1 MLLTCPEC
9 GAPVI
14 DKLDSCRECGCP
26 IDYIKHHQTTQ
37 LECPECS
44 NIFDESLECCSAC
57 GCPTDYIKL
66 HKIPKTPKYSATTA
80 PDELRAA
87 AAHGNTDAM
96 YWLANC
102 MYFGENGFKADPSES
117 SKWLQKAARLGHI
130 QAQKDYPLW
139 FPIIPDKKDTKY
151 DILKNILNDF
161 DSIIIFDL
169 ETSGLDSIRN
179 SIIELAAIKVE
190 LANNHV
196 NISKTLNEMILL
208 PAGEKLSPKI
218 EELTGIT
225 NEELNLKGRSSVTV
239 CEDFV
244 DFVGPDKPL
253 MIFSTFED
261 HTKKRVNSGKP
272 LTPGIRIST
281 IHSAKGLEYD
291 VVIITGLSAGQYPNT
306 EQIDRKYAERNE
318 QLKTFQESR
327 TCYYQQKQELDQ
339 SIFTT
344 LLQECDSPCFTE
356 SELDRMQDFQQELFD
371 MKDSILTLS
380 ADGVEEYLDAY
391 VYYVMPLLA
400 QYDADITKLNT
411 DLLNKQTEIEETKEK
426 ILVAMSDESADET
439 EYNPQLKMLNESIA
453 ETEEEIVRIKIKKD
467 RFMKATS
474 SLNSFYTQCLT
485 VKGLLADMTRA
496 DEIEEL
502 QQELKAERIQR
513 TNGKWLWVSPPG

>member
-44 NIFDESLECCSAC
+44 NIFDESLEYCPAC

-66 HKIPKTPKYSATTA
+66 HKISKTPKYSATTA
-80 PDELRAA
+80 PDELSAA
-87 AAHGNTDAM
+87 AAHGNADAM

-139 FPIIPDKKDTKY
+139 FPTILDKKDTKY
-151 DILKNILNDF
+151 DLLKNILNDF

-253 MIFSTFED
+253 MISYNAQFDMSFLLAFLRKNQHED
-261 HTKKRVNSGKP
+261 VYDRAHTIDALTVYRDRRSYPHKLCNAIEAYNLGASVHNSHRAIDDTYSLLEVIIAMQRENSDLNRYIDLFGYLPKFGINGP
-272 LTPGIRIST
+272 SLPGI
-281 IHSAKGLEYD
+281 
-291 VVIITGLSAGQYPNT
+291 QYKAQPYNSSC
-306 EQIDRKYAERNE
+306 KLYER
-318 QLKTFQESR
+318 
-327 TCYYQQKQELDQ
+327 
-339 SIFTT
+339 
-344 LLQECDSPCFTE
+344 
-356 SELDRMQDFQQELFD
+356 
-371 MKDSILTLS
+371 
-380 ADGVEEYLDAY
+380 
-391 VYYVMPLLA
+391 
-400 QYDADITKLNT
+400 
-411 DLLNKQTEIEETKEK
+411 
-426 ILVAMSDESADET
+426 
-439 EYNPQLKMLNESIA
+439 
-453 ETEEEIVRIKIKKD
+453 
-467 RFMKATS
+467 
-474 SLNSFYTQCLT
+474 
-485 VKGLLADMTRA
+485 
-496 DEIEEL
+496 
-502 QQELKAERIQR
+502 
-513 TNGKWLWVSPPG
+513 